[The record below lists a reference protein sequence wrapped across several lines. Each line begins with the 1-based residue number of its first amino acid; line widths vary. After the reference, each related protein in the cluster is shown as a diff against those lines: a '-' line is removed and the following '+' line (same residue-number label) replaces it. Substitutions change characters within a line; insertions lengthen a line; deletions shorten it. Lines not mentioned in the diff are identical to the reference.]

1 MLYNTPV
8 ILFVYNRSEHT
19 KQTIDALKN
28 NEGADKTDLFI
39 FSDAPKS
46 EKDIESVELVRNLIK
61 DIIGF
66 KSVTVS
72 LRSKNYGLAKNI
84 IDGVT
89 EISEKV
95 FTIYCCR
102 G

>member
-1 MLYNTPV
+1 MR
-8 ILFVYNRSEHT
+8 F
-19 KQTIDALKN
+19 KN

-72 LRSKNYGLAKNI
+72 LKVKKLWF
-84 IDGVT
+84 
-89 EISEKV
+89 SEK
-95 FTIYCCR
+95 YY
-102 G
+102 